1 MADSAQPAGSE
12 SWRRILGVRFFTGT
26 PGEAVQIGMRG
37 GLVVVPAAP
46 ALVDL
51 ENDSHY
57 RDALLNADLA
67 LTDSALMVLL
77 WWMFARERIERVS
90 GLEYLKLLL
99 AERSVRE
106 PGAVLWI
113 MPTPFARDRNVA
125 WLREQN
131 FPTTVEDCHL
141 APVYPKGDLS
151 DPALIEWIQQRRPKH
166 IIVCLGG
173 GVQERL
179 GLYLKRQLDYRP
191 GIHCIGAAIGF
202 LSGEQVRIPAW
213 ADFFYLGWFFRCL
226 SAPRKFIPR
235 YWRAR
240 KLVAIMWKYRD
251 RLPAP
256 VAGRQEGCN

>member
-1 MADSAQPAGSE
+1 MAEATQPAEAGSY
-12 SWRRILGVRFFTGT
+12 RRILGIRFFAGS
-26 PGEAVQIGMRG
+26 PGEAVQVGLRG

-51 ENDSHY
+51 ESDASY

-67 LTDSALMVLL
+67 ITDSGLMVLL
-77 WWMFARERIERVS
+77 WRMLAGERLPRVS

-99 AERSVRE
+99 ADPAVRE
-106 PGAVLWI
+106 PGAVSWI
-113 MPTPFARDRNVA
+113 MPTPAARERNVA
-125 WLREQN
+125 WLRSHG
-131 FPTTVEDCHL
+131 FPTTDADCYL
-141 APVYPKGDLS
+141 APLYPKGELS
-151 DPALIEWIQQRRPKH
+151 DPALIEWIQRRRPKH
-166 IIVCLGG
+166 IVVGLGG

-179 GLYLKRQLDYRP
+179 GLYLRRRLDYLP

-202 LSGEQVRIPAW
+202 LSGEQVRIPMW
-213 ADFFYLGWFFRCL
+213 ADFLYLGWLFRCL

-251 RLPAP
+251 RLPELVP
-256 VAGRQEGCN
+256 AG